1 MTTISCEGAARA
13 VAPTTKRLSAQPL
26 LRFLREQRVIL
37 TASLRAARAYE
48 QADSVAAQ
56 REALRRLNAHLRS

>member
-1 MTTISCEGAARA
+1 MTTISCERAARP

-37 TASLRAARAYE
+37 TAAFRAARAYE

-56 REALRRLNAHLRS
+56 REALHRLNAHLKS